1 LVRLILIKGV
11 FYLIFSSLLFLFL
24 YFAAVILIYY
34 CLPRKFRNVFLFV
47 ANLIFYGYGEPV
59 YILLMVFSITMN
71 YVFGL
76 LIGKYRNKA
85 KLFLVLSVVLN
96 LGLLGFFKYTSFI
109 VESLGFISIFKM
121 ISVPEI
127 VLPIGISFYTFQ
139 TMSYVI
145 DVYRE
150 NCPVQK
156 DYILFGTYVAL
167 FPQLIAGPIVRY
179 IDVAEQ
185 LGGRT
190 ENLEQFTRGVK
201 LFLVGVAKKVLIAN
215 QAGKLWSLLKYDTE
229 SGILGSWV
237 GILAFTLQIYF
248 DFSGYSDMARGLG
261 NMFGFEF
268 MKNFDYPY
276 ISKSIT
282 EFWRRWH
289 ISLGTWFKEYVY
301 IPLGGNR
308 CKWHRHLFNIFVVWF
323 LTGLWHGAS
332 WNFVIW
338 GVYFGVLL
346 VIEKYFLLKLFK
358 KLPQF
363 ISHIYTMFFVII
375 GWAIFDFTNFAE
387 MISFIGRL
395 FTLQNGFV
403 SENGLYLAVS
413 YLPILIVGALACLP
427 IWKKLYYKVSEKKFT
442 WILEGAVCAVV
453 LILCVASLVKQ
464 SYNPFLYFRF

>member
-1 LVRLILIKGV
+1 MV
-11 FYLIFSSLLFLFL
+11 FSSLEFLFFYL
-24 YFAAVILIYY
+24 PAVLLIYFLIPARY
-34 CLPRKFRNVFLFV
+34 LAARNLVLLLV
-47 ANLIFYGYGEPV
+47 SLLFYGWSEPI
-59 YILLMVFSITMN
+59 YICIMLLSIIVDYTCGRIVSKN
-71 YVFGL
+71 RQSSP
-76 LIGKYRNKA
+76 KKA
-85 KLFLVLSVVLN
+85 KAALIASVVIN
-96 LGLLGFFKYTSFI
+96 LSILCFFKYTDFI
-109 VESLGFISIFKM
+109 ILNLSRIPIFSNLKPLGISLP
-121 ISVPEI
+121 V
-127 VLPIGISFYTFQ
+127 GISFYTFQ
-139 TMSYVI
+139 TMSYTL
-145 DVYRE
+145 DVYLGAAQMQR
-150 NCPVQK
+150 N
-156 DYILFGTYVAL
+156 LATFGSYVTM

-179 IDVAEQ
+179 RDVDDELRVRVHTLAGAAHGAQ
-185 LGGRT
+185 RFICGL
-190 ENLEQFTRGVK
+190 
-201 LFLVGVAKKVLIAN
+201 AKKVLLAN
-215 QAGKLWSLLKYDTE
+215 TAGVFYTSFVEGVYDTP
-229 SGILGSWV
+229 SILGAWF
-237 GILAFTLQIYF
+237 GIIFFAFQIYF

-308 CKWHRHLFNIFVVWF
+308 CKWYRHLFNIFVVWF

-413 YLPILIVGALACLP
+413 YLPILVVGTLACLP